1 MSDRIRVLICDDHAL
16 FREGLRAVLREH
28 ARLEVVGE
36 AAHGR
41 EAVERTLRLRP
52 DVVLMDIEMPEL
64 SGLEATRR
72 IVGAARGVRVLALT
86 LYDDEEV
93 IASCLDAGA
102 SGYVVKDG
110 PSAQLVYAIEAVHAG
125 KKYLSPNALTKVV
138 QYGRRTPTRT
148 PYDLLTSREREVLKL
163 LADGHTT
170 KAVATRLQI
179 STKTVDT
186 HKTSL
191 MRKLDIHDRTGL
203 VKYAI
208 RRRLIRVPVLP
219 RGATDRGSGAR

>member
-1 MSDRIRVLICDDHAL
+1 VSDRIRILICEDHAL

-36 AAHGR
+36 AAQGR
-41 EAVERTLRLRP
+41 EAVDAALRLRP
-52 DVVLMDIEMPEL
+52 DVVLMDIEMPEM

-72 IVGAARGVRVLALT
+72 IVEAGPGVKVLVLT

-102 SGYVVKDG
+102 SGYVLKDG
-110 PSAQLVYAIEAVHAG
+110 PAAQLVYAIEAVQQG
-125 KKYLSPNALTKVV
+125 KRYLSPGALTKVV
-138 QYGRRTPTRT
+138 EYGRSKPTRT
-148 PYDLLTSREREVLKL
+148 AYDLLTGREREVLKL
-163 LADGHTT
+163 LADGLTT
-170 KAVATRLQI
+170 KEIAAQLQV
-179 STKTVDT
+179 SVKTVDA

-191 MRKLDIHDRTGL
+191 MGKLDIHDRTEL

-208 RRRLIRVPVLP
+208 RRKLIRVPLLP
-219 RGATDRGSGAR
+219 

>member
-1 MSDRIRVLICDDHAL
+1 VSDRIRILICEDHAL

-36 AAHGR
+36 AAQGR
-41 EAVERTLRLRP
+41 EAVEAALRLRP
-52 DVVLMDIEMPEL
+52 DVVLMDIEMPEM

-72 IVGAARGVRVLALT
+72 IVEAGPGVKVLVLT

-102 SGYVVKDG
+102 SGYVLKDG
-110 PSAQLVYAIEAVHAG
+110 PAAQLVYAIEAVQQG
-125 KKYLSPNALTKVV
+125 KRYLSPGALTKVV
-138 QYGRRTPTRT
+138 EYGRSKPTRT
-148 PYDLLTSREREVLKL
+148 AYDLLTGREREVLKL
-163 LADGHTT
+163 LADGLTT
-170 KAVATRLQI
+170 KEIAAQLQV
-179 STKTVDT
+179 SVKTVDA

-191 MRKLDIHDRTGL
+191 MGKLDIHDRTEL

-208 RRRLIRVPVLP
+208 RRKLIRVPLLP
-219 RGATDRGSGAR
+219 

>member
-1 MSDRIRVLICDDHAL
+1 MSDRIRILICEDHAL

-36 AAHGR
+36 AAQGR
-41 EAVERTLRLRP
+41 EAVDAALRLRP
-52 DVVLMDIEMPEL
+52 DVVLMDIEMPEM

-72 IVGAARGVRVLALT
+72 IVEAGPGVKVLVLT

-102 SGYVVKDG
+102 SGYVLKDG
-110 PSAQLVYAIEAVHAG
+110 PAAQLVYAIEAVQQG
-125 KKYLSPNALTKVV
+125 KRYLSPGALTKVV
-138 QYGRRTPTRT
+138 EYGRSKPTRT
-148 PYDLLTSREREVLKL
+148 AYDLLTGREREVLKL
-163 LADGHTT
+163 LADGLTT
-170 KAVATRLQI
+170 KEIAAQLQV
-179 STKTVDT
+179 SVKTVDA

-191 MRKLDIHDRTGL
+191 MGKLDIHDRTEL

-208 RRRLIRVPVLP
+208 RRKLIRVPLLP
-219 RGATDRGSGAR
+219 

>member
-1 MSDRIRVLICDDHAL
+1 MSERIRVLICEDHAL

-36 AAHGR
+36 AAQGR
-41 EAVERTLRLRP
+41 EAVEAALRLRP
-52 DVVLMDIEMPEL
+52 DVVLMDIEMPEM

-72 IVGAARGVRVLALT
+72 IDEAGPGVKVLVLT

-102 SGYVVKDG
+102 SGYVLKDG
-110 PSAQLVYAIEAVHAG
+110 PAAQLVYAIEAVQQG
-125 KKYLSPNALTKVV
+125 KRYLSPGALTKVV
-138 QYGRRTPTRT
+138 EYGRSKPTRT
-148 PYDLLTSREREVLKL
+148 AYDLLTGREREVLKL
-163 LADGHTT
+163 LADGLTT
-170 KAVATRLQI
+170 KEIAAQLQV
-179 STKTVDT
+179 SVKTVDA

-191 MRKLDIHDRTGL
+191 MRKLDIHDRTEL

-208 RRRLIRVPVLP
+208 RRKLIRVPVLP
-219 RGATDRGSGAR
+219 

>member
-1 MSDRIRVLICDDHAL
+1 MSERIRVLICEDHAL

-36 AAHGR
+36 AAQGR
-41 EAVERTLRLRP
+41 EAVEAALRLRP
-52 DVVLMDIEMPEL
+52 DVVLMDIEMPEM

-72 IVGAARGVRVLALT
+72 IVEAGPGVKVLVLT

-102 SGYVVKDG
+102 SGYVLKDG
-110 PSAQLVYAIEAVHAG
+110 PAAQLVYAIEAVQQG
-125 KKYLSPNALTKVV
+125 KRYLSPGALTKVV
-138 QYGRRTPTRT
+138 EYGRSKPTRT
-148 PYDLLTSREREVLKL
+148 AYDLLTGREREVLKL
-163 LADGHTT
+163 LADGLTT
-170 KAVATRLQI
+170 KEIAAQLQV
-179 STKTVDT
+179 SVKTVDA

-191 MRKLDIHDRTGL
+191 MRKLDIHDRTEL

-208 RRRLIRVPVLP
+208 RRKLIRVPVLP
-219 RGATDRGSGAR
+219 

>member
-1 MSDRIRVLICDDHAL
+1 VSERIRVLICEDHAL

-36 AAHGR
+36 AAQGR
-41 EAVERTLRLRP
+41 EAVEAALRLRP
-52 DVVLMDIEMPEL
+52 DVVLMDIEMPEM

-72 IVGAARGVRVLALT
+72 IVEAGPGVKVLVLT

-102 SGYVVKDG
+102 SGYVLKDG
-110 PSAQLVYAIEAVHAG
+110 PAAQLVYAIEAVQQG
-125 KKYLSPNALTKVV
+125 KRYLSPGALTKVV
-138 QYGRRTPTRT
+138 EYGRSKPTRT
-148 PYDLLTSREREVLKL
+148 AYDLLTGREREVLKL
-163 LADGHTT
+163 LADGLTT
-170 KAVATRLQI
+170 KEIAAQLQV
-179 STKTVDT
+179 SVKTVDA

-191 MRKLDIHDRTGL
+191 MRKLDIHDRTEL

-208 RRRLIRVPVLP
+208 RRKLIRVPVLP
-219 RGATDRGSGAR
+219 

>member
-1 MSDRIRVLICDDHAL
+1 VSERIRVLICEDHAL

-36 AAHGR
+36 AAQGR
-41 EAVERTLRLRP
+41 EAVEAALRLRP
-52 DVVLMDIEMPEL
+52 DVVLMDIEMPEM

-72 IVGAARGVRVLALT
+72 IDEAGPGVKVLVLT

-102 SGYVVKDG
+102 SGYVLKDG
-110 PSAQLVYAIEAVHAG
+110 PAAQLVYAIEAVQQG
-125 KKYLSPNALTKVV
+125 KRYLSPGALTKVV
-138 QYGRRTPTRT
+138 EYGRSKPTRT
-148 PYDLLTSREREVLKL
+148 AYDLLTGREREVLKL
-163 LADGHTT
+163 LADGLTT
-170 KAVATRLQI
+170 KEIAAQLQV
-179 STKTVDT
+179 SVKTVDA

-191 MRKLDIHDRTGL
+191 MRKLDIHDRTEL

-208 RRRLIRVPVLP
+208 RRKLIRVPVLP
-219 RGATDRGSGAR
+219 

>member
-1 MSDRIRVLICDDHAL
+1 VSDRIRVLICEDHAL

-36 AAHGR
+36 AAQGR
-41 EAVERTLRLRP
+41 EAVEAALRLRP
-52 DVVLMDIEMPEL
+52 DVVLMDIEMPEM

-72 IVGAARGVRVLALT
+72 IVKAGPGVKVLVLT

-102 SGYVVKDG
+102 SGYVLKDG
-110 PSAQLVYAIEAVHAG
+110 PAAQLVYAIEAVQQG
-125 KKYLSPNALTKVV
+125 KRYLSPGALTKVV
-138 QYGRRTPTRT
+138 EYGRSKPTRT
-148 PYDLLTSREREVLKL
+148 AYDLLTGREREVLKL
-163 LADGHTT
+163 LADGLTT
-170 KAVATRLQI
+170 KEIAAQLQV
-179 STKTVDT
+179 SVKTVDA

-191 MRKLDIHDRTGL
+191 MRKLDIHDRTEL

-208 RRRLIRVPVLP
+208 RRKLIRVPVLP
-219 RGATDRGSGAR
+219 

>member
-1 MSDRIRVLICDDHAL
+1 MSDRIRILICEDHAL

-36 AAHGR
+36 AAQGR
-41 EAVERTLRLRP
+41 EAVEAALRLRP
-52 DVVLMDIEMPEL
+52 DVVLMDIEMPEM

-72 IVGAARGVRVLALT
+72 IVEAGPGVKVLVLT

-102 SGYVVKDG
+102 SGYVLKDG
-110 PSAQLVYAIEAVHAG
+110 PAAQLVYAIEAVQQG
-125 KKYLSPNALTKVV
+125 KRYLSPGALTKVV
-138 QYGRRTPTRT
+138 EYGRSKPTRT
-148 PYDLLTSREREVLKL
+148 AYDLLTGREREVLKL
-163 LADGHTT
+163 LADGLTT
-170 KAVATRLQI
+170 KEIAAQLQV
-179 STKTVDT
+179 SVKTVDA

-191 MRKLDIHDRTGL
+191 MGKLDIHDRTEL

-208 RRRLIRVPVLP
+208 RRKLIRVPLLP
-219 RGATDRGSGAR
+219 

>member
-1 MSDRIRVLICDDHAL
+1 VSDRIRVLICEDHAL

-36 AAHGR
+36 AAQGR
-41 EAVERTLRLRP
+41 EAVEAALRLRP
-52 DVVLMDIEMPEL
+52 DVVLMDIEMPEM

-72 IVGAARGVRVLALT
+72 IVEAGPGVKVLVLT

-102 SGYVVKDG
+102 SGYVLKDG
-110 PSAQLVYAIEAVHAG
+110 PAAQLVYAIEAVQQG
-125 KKYLSPNALTKVV
+125 KRYLSPGALTKVV
-138 QYGRRTPTRT
+138 EYGRSKPTRT
-148 PYDLLTSREREVLKL
+148 AYDLLTGREREVLKL
-163 LADGHTT
+163 LADGLTT
-170 KAVATRLQI
+170 KEIAAQLQV
-179 STKTVDT
+179 SVKTVDA

-191 MRKLDIHDRTGL
+191 MRKLDIHDRTEL

-208 RRRLIRVPVLP
+208 RRKLIRVPLLP
-219 RGATDRGSGAR
+219 

>member
-1 MSDRIRVLICDDHAL
+1 MSDRIRVLICEDHAL

-36 AAHGR
+36 AAQGR
-41 EAVERTLRLRP
+41 EAVEAALRLRP
-52 DVVLMDIEMPEL
+52 DVVLMDIEMPEM

-72 IVGAARGVRVLALT
+72 IVEAGPGVKVLVLT

-102 SGYVVKDG
+102 SGYVLKDG
-110 PSAQLVYAIEAVHAG
+110 PAAQLVYAIEAVQQG
-125 KKYLSPNALTKVV
+125 KRYLSPGALTKVV
-138 QYGRRTPTRT
+138 EYGRSKPTRT
-148 PYDLLTSREREVLKL
+148 AYDLLTGREREVLKL
-163 LADGHTT
+163 LADGLTT
-170 KAVATRLQI
+170 KEIAAQLQV
-179 STKTVDT
+179 SVKTVDA

-191 MRKLDIHDRTGL
+191 MRKLDIHDRTEL

-208 RRRLIRVPVLP
+208 RRKLIRVPVLP
-219 RGATDRGSGAR
+219 